1 MMLTGIRKLMFFVV
15 ALTVLVGIYSAIMNM
30 PIVTG
35 CLNAECQLRT
45 MKQDGVNEPANA
57 DLDG

>member
-1 MMLTGIRKLMFFVV
+1 MLTGLQKLMFTV
-15 ALTVLVGIYSAIMNM
+15 ALLTVVVGIYSAIMNM

-45 MKQDGVNEPANA
+45 MDQAGVNEPANA
-57 DLDG
+57 DLEG

>member
-1 MMLTGIRKLMFFVV
+1 MLTGVRKLMFVV
-15 ALTVLVGIYSAIMNM
+15 VVLTVVVGIYSAIMNM
-30 PIVTG
+30 PVITG

-45 MKQDGVNEPANA
+45 LKQDGVNEPANS